1 MPRGW
6 LLDVNSNR
14 AGDAVVLWM
23 KTEAGTIDRRVVPYA
38 PPLFVAGP
46 AERLDDLGRV
56 LVDDPLVASVDL
68 IALRTSLFEPPERR
82 HPALAVVP
90 SRHGLRTKVAGR
102 IDALGGFREF
112 TLLDVDLTVPQL
124 FYIERHLYPFAAVV
138 WSGNEVVA
146 TAPAD
151 AELDY
156 ALPPLSTVDL
166 AIDVER
172 PGPGRLPGPAAA
184 IRSVTLGDVPLSA
197 GDEEGTLAA
206 LVAELARQDPDV
218 LITHGG
224 DAFDVPHLYRRALAN
239 GFSDASF
246 VLGREAVGFGLERTG
261 TSFESYGR
269 ILHRAPSY
277 PLAGRFHLDI
287 GERFVEDV
295 GIAGY
300 IEMARLSRLGLQVVA
315 RRSPGTAFSSMELAI
330 ALADGVHIP
339 WKKNFPEQEK
349 SAATLVAADRGGFIL
364 TPPVGLFDG
373 VDEFDFTS
381 LYPSIMVEHNLSIE
395 TLECRCCPGSP
406 RVAPGLG
413 YRSCLLREGIVPK
426 TLRPILKRRLYY
438 KARKKATTGAE
449 RARYDDLCKAWKWV
463 LVTSFGY
470 QGYRNARFGRIEV
483 HEAINAYAREILVAL
498 VDRALA
504 EGWGVLHGI
513 VDSLW
518 LTPPPGADP
527 EAFARQVSDATRHP
541 LAYEGRY
548 RWIVFL
554 PNRAH
559 GFGVPQR
566 YYGSYAHGE
575 LKTRGIEVRRG
586 DACAMVQAAQQEALD
601 LLAEAP
607 DAAGFRARILPA
619 LGIGRRYADRLA
631 GGSWPRDELV
641 LTHRV
646 TKTLDEYRVF
656 NEGVAALHQL
666 RAIGVERAAGEEVA
680 YVITDQH
687 ARDWRRKA
695 VPAELMAGDEAY
707 DAAAYVGLL
716 ARSFETL
723 FIPFG
728 WTVDKVLE
736 HWGRGPPRPGY
747 RPDEHRSCQ
756 DPRQRRLVAASG

>member
-1 MPRGW
+1 M
-6 LLDVNSNR
+6 
-14 AGDAVVLWM
+14 
-23 KTEAGTIDRRVVPYA
+23 
-38 PPLFVAGP
+38 
-46 AERLDDLGRV
+46 
-56 LVDDPLVASVDL
+56 
-68 IALRTSLFEPPERR
+68 
-82 HPALAVVP
+82 
-90 SRHGLRTKVAGR
+90 
-102 IDALGGFREF
+102 
-112 TLLDVDLTVPQL
+112 
-124 FYIERHLYPFAAVV
+124 
-138 WSGNEVVA
+138 
-146 TAPAD
+146 
-151 AELDY
+151 
-156 ALPPLSTVDL
+156 
-166 AIDVER
+166 DVER
-172 PGPGRLPGPAAA
+172 SGSGHLPAPNAP
-184 IRSVTLGDVPLSA
+184 IRSVELGEVTLDG

-206 LVAELARQDPDV
+206 LFEVLQRLDPDV
-218 LITHGG
+218 LVTHGS
-224 DAFDVPHLYRRALAN
+224 DAFDVPHLYRRALSY
-239 GFSDASF
+239 GFNDTTF
-246 VLGREAVGFGLERTG
+246 VLGRESVPFGLDRTG

-269 ILHRAPSY
+269 ILHRAPSF

-287 GERFVEDV
+287 GEWFVEDV

-315 RRSPGTAFSSMELAI
+315 RRSPGTSFFSMELAV

-364 TPPVGLFDG
+364 TPPVGLAYG

-381 LYPSIMVEHNLSIE
+381 LYPSIMVEQNLSIE
-395 TLECRCCPGSP
+395 TLECPCCAVTPH
-406 RVAPGLG
+406 VAPGLG
-413 YRSCLLREGIVPK
+413 YRSCVLREGIVPK
-426 TLRPILKRRLYY
+426 TLRPILRRRMYC
-438 KARKKATTGAE
+438 KERKKATTGAQ
-449 RARYDDLCKAWKWV
+449 RAHYDDLCKAWKWV

-498 VDRALA
+498 VDQART
-504 EGWGVLHGI
+504 EGWEVLHGI
-513 VDSLW
+513 VDSHW
-518 LTPPPGADP
+518 LKLPPGADP
-527 EAFARQVSDATRHP
+527 EAFARTISTQTRHP

-566 YYGSYAHGE
+566 YYGSYVHGE

-586 DACAMVQAAQQEALD
+586 DTCAMVRAVQQEVLD
-601 LLAEAP
+601 GLANSP
-607 DAAGFRARILPA
+607 DAAGFRDRIASSLD
-619 LGIGRRYADRLA
+619 LGRQHADRIS
-631 GGSWPRDELV
+631 GGGVPLTELV

-666 RAIGVERAAGEEVA
+666 RAFGVERAAGEEVS

-695 VPAELMAGDEAY
+695 VPAEVMRGDEAY
-707 DAAAYVGLL
+707 DADAYVDLL

-728 WTVDKVLE
+728 WTLKKVRE
-736 HWGRGPPRPGY
+736 HWGYGPSRRGYGPN
-747 RPDEHRSCQ
+747 EHRSCQ
-756 DPRQRRLVAASG
+756 DPR